1 MALKKCTSL
10 IISDEYSNMIKDIG
24 KKWRN
29 DLKNP
34 INDSKYKDIENTWNV
49 FIKNWASKPN
59 TPLLIRKKDN
69 GYGTINIHNTGR
81 KLIPVDNSPAQWI
94 FACVCN
100 GFIPPENIEKALS
113 DGIIPV
119 AMVLPKIKDGIEMF
133 RGKLDKCYNTQTLD
147 WYLGHKIGVGLN
159 KKMLDCTI
167 DELKEHFIKFMSPFN
182 MFVVPKDKRMRGLA
196 DLKDFIE
203 QQ

>member
-34 INDSKYKDIENTWNV
+34 INDSKYKDIANSWNV
-49 FIKNWASKPN
+49 FVKNWALEPN
-59 TPLLIRKKDN
+59 IPQLIRKKDN
-69 GYGTINIHNTGR
+69 EYGTINIHNSGC

-100 GFIPPENIEKALS
+100 GFPPPENIEKALS
-113 DGIIPV
+113 EGNIPI
-119 AMVLPKIKDGIEMF
+119 AMVLPKTKDGIEMF
-133 RGKLDKCYNTQTLD
+133 RGKLGKCHNTQTLD
-147 WYLGHKIGVGLN
+147 WYLGHKTDVGL
-159 KKMLDCTI
+159 
-167 DELKEHFIKFMSPFN
+167 IKN
-182 MFVVPKDKRMRGLA
+182 VKLYN
-196 DLKDFIE
+196 
-203 QQ
+203 